1 MDINREA
8 SPEEIKKA
16 FRKLALQCHPDRNP
30 GDQKAEERFKEVSE
44 AYGVL
49 IDSEKRQNYDFIQE
63 RGSGSSAGPGFRY
76 TQEDIFGDMFRN
88 PGSSDIFAELNRE
101 FARMG
106 FRFDPQFF
114 DHLFFG
120 GRGVSF
126 RGVVF
131 GGPGGIRLESFDP
144 RAGFFSQTAKSS
156 IPFMEQIFIPR
167 GTGIK
172 GRLVSW
178 AGRKL
183 FGFFLK
189 KLLGKAGGARRKFR
203 FGSRLRPPDGPG
215 RVLRAHGQRGFLPPR
230 RQGRTLRVKI
240 PSGVR
245 DGMML
250 RLRGKGKRQGQ
261 SVGDLFLKVKLESG
275 AWMIRE
281 KGAGRVAM
289 NGVAIPADAHF
300 ERARMGIL
308 TRRQD
313 GSCIAIRSGLVA
325 EI

>member
-1 MDINREA
+1 MNREFYSKDYYRILDINREA

-63 RGSGSSAGPGFRY
+63 RGSRTSAGPGFRY
-76 TQEDIFGDMFRN
+76 TQEDIFGDMLRN
-88 PGSSDIFAELNRE
+88 PGSSDIFTELNRE

-189 KLLGKAGGARRKFR
+189 KLLGKAGEPGGNSDLDLAFALPVDLKE
-203 FGSRLRPPDGPG
+203 SSEPTVKEVSYRLDGK
-215 RVLRAHGQRGFLPPR
+215 AE
-230 RQGRTLRVKI
+230 TLRVKI

-250 RLRGKGKRQGQ
+250 RLRGKGKKRKNEA
-261 SVGDLFLKVKLESG
+261 GDLYLKIQL
-275 AWMIRE
+275 
-281 KGAGRVAM
+281 
-289 NGVAIPADAHF
+289 
-300 ERARMGIL
+300 
-308 TRRQD
+308 Q
-313 GSCIAIRSGLVA
+313 
-325 EI
+325 